1 MNIKRLV
8 LGTAAGA
15 LAVTGA
21 QAADLPVVVEPV
33 EYVRIC
39 DAYGTGFF
47 YIPGT
52 ETCLRVRG
60 RIRTD
65 YNVYID
71 FDDNDGFNDGD
82 GFDDTDDRGYRF
94 RARGYIRLDSRT
106 ATEFG
111 LLRTYLDFFATA
123 DSLPRGDGGGGGT
136 SINKSFE
143 LDSAFIQFGGLT
155 FGRTATFYGYSGG
168 VYTPE
173 QTLDLGNN
181 TGQVNVLAY
190 TFAFG
195 NGFSA
200 SIALEDNTEH
210 RTGIGSL
217 SGYNLSR
224 DRFVLIDESRYGGA
238 QIPDIVGNVRIDQ
251 GWGSAQVM
259 AAGHYVNAVQFGSVN
274 RDNDEIA
281 PRFFRR
287 TDEAYGF
294 AVGGGVEVN
303 VPFGNGTS
311 VGIQGGYAHG
321 ALDYIADGPQGRG
334 AVDGVFTRGGDLE
347 LGDFF
352 SVAGGFTTSFTPT
365 VSLAA
370 GAGYVYMDNSGS
382 AFDSQNINAQA
393 FVAYQPVSD
402 FSLGVGVE
410 YTHVV
415 NDDGDPF
422 ADDADNNDGDIFTA
436 FFRAQR
442 DF

>member
-1 MNIKRLV
+1 MNLNRLV

-21 QAADLPVVVEPV
+21 QAADLPVAVEPV

-39 DAYGTGFF
+39 DAFGTGFF
-47 YIPGT
+47 FIPGT

-60 RIRTD
+60 RIRAD
-65 YNVYID
+65 YNIYID
-71 FDDNDGFNDGD
+71 FDENDGIQDSD

-94 RARGYIRLDSRT
+94 RARGYVRLDSRT

-111 LLRTYLDFFATA
+111 LLRTYLDLFATA
-123 DSLPRGDGGGGGT
+123 NSLSRGGDGPGIGNAGQ
-136 SINKSFE
+136 SDDSFATVE
-143 LDSAFIQFGGLT
+143 IDSAFIQFGGLT

-168 VYTPE
+168 IYTPE
-173 QTLDLGNN
+173 QSLDLGNN
-181 TGQVNVLAY
+181 TGQVNVVAY

-210 RTGIGSL
+210 REGIGAVDNTFAL
-217 SGYNLSR
+217 GTGTAFFA
-224 DRFVLIDESRYGGA
+224 DDSRYGGA

-259 AAGHYVNAVQFGSVN
+259 AAGHYVNGIEFGTFTGPNGGTIPIRNS
-274 RDNDEIA
+274 DES
-281 PRFFRR
+281 
-287 TDEAYGF
+287 YGF
-294 AVGGGVEVN
+294 AVGAGVEVN

-321 ALDYIADGPQGRG
+321 ALDYIADGPVGSG
-334 AVDGVFTRGGDLE
+334 AVDAVFDASGDLE

-365 VSLAA
+365 ISLAA
-370 GAGYVYMDNSGS
+370 GAGYVYMDNDGD
-382 AFDSQNINAQA
+382 FDSQNINAQG
-393 FVAYQPVSD
+393 FLAYQPVSD
-402 FSLGVGVE
+402 FTLGVGVE
-410 YTHVV
+410 YTHV
-415 NDDGDPF
+415 DDDFGPE
-422 ADDADNNDGDIFTA
+422 GDIFTA